1 MALPAPNLDDRTFQ
15 DLVDEAKRYLQS
27 TFPDWT
33 DHNVSDPGVT
43 LIETFAMMVDQLIY
57 RVNRVPERAY
67 VKFLDLIGVRL
78 LPPAPARGTVTF
90 WLSAAQPA
98 PVTIRAGTEVATDR
112 TDVDEPVVFTTSEE
126 LVVPP
131 CELRHLATAGAGGV
145 TADRTE
151 TLAALLAGTGPD
163 GTAPPALPIFS
174 DEPVPG
180 DALLLGLS
188 VPVPRCAVRLEFDG
202 PVGGIGIDPRDPPL
216 AWEAWTPTG
225 WAACDVDHDDTGG
238 FNRAGDVL
246 LHVPSGHEESLLAGI
261 RSAWLRCRVTDGR
274 PGYRRT
280 PRIALARA
288 SAIGGTAPVV
298 HAVPVRDEV
307 LGTADGAPSGRFR
320 VARPPVVAAEPFE
333 LEVVPRGG
341 EAQVWSR
348 VDTFGG
354 SGEDDRH
361 YRLDPASGEVEF
373 GPVVRGAGGR
383 PRRYGAVPPIGAS
396 VVARR
401 YATGGGRRGNV
412 ATGLVRVLKTS
423 VPYVHAVVNRRPTTG
438 GADGET
444 ADEAKIRG
452 PLELRASGRAVT
464 ADDFE
469 ELARAAAP
477 KVARV
482 RCVPASRG
490 DGVVRVLVVPFVP
503 TDAAGRV
510 AHDDVTRPDEEI
522 LAAITRHL
530 DERRLVGT
538 RLVVSPP
545 VYEGV
550 TVVARVAAR
559 RGFDAG
565 EVQAAAL
572 RAVNE
577 YLSPLDGGP
586 DHTGWA
592 FGRPV
597 SDFELSGVLAK
608 VRGVELVEEVIL
620 FPADPR
626 SGRRGEPVAR
636 LQVAPDAL
644 VFSYQPQVKVDVAP

>member
-1 MALPAPNLDDRTFQ
+1 
-15 DLVDEAKRYLQS
+15 
-27 TFPDWT
+27 
-33 DHNVSDPGVT
+33 
-43 LIETFAMMVDQLIY
+43 
-57 RVNRVPERAY
+57 
-67 VKFLDLIGVRL
+67 
-78 LPPAPARGTVTF
+78 
-90 WLSAAQPA
+90 
-98 PVTIRAGTEVATDR
+98 
-112 TDVDEPVVFTTSEE
+112 
-126 LVVPP
+126 
-131 CELRHLATAGAGGV
+131 
-145 TADRTE
+145 
-151 TLAALLAGTGPD
+151 
-163 GTAPPALPIFS
+163 
-174 DEPVPG
+174 
-180 DALLLGLS
+180 
-188 VPVPRCAVRLEFDG
+188 
-202 PVGGIGIDPRDPPL
+202 
-216 AWEAWTPTG
+216 
-225 WAACDVDHDDTGG
+225 
-238 FNRAGDVL
+238 
-246 LHVPSGHEESLLAGI
+246 
-261 RSAWLRCRVTDGR
+261 
-274 PGYRRT
+274 
-280 PRIALARA
+280 
-288 SAIGGTAPVV
+288 
-298 HAVPVRDEV
+298 
-307 LGTADGAPSGRFR
+307 
-320 VARPPVVAAEPFE
+320 
-333 LEVVPRGG
+333 
-341 EAQVWSR
+341 
-348 VDTFGG
+348 
-354 SGEDDRH
+354 
-361 YRLDPASGEVEF
+361 
-373 GPVVRGAGGR
+373 
-383 PRRYGAVPPIGAS
+383 
-396 VVARR
+396 
-401 YATGGGRRGNV
+401 
-412 ATGLVRVLKTS
+412 
-423 VPYVHAVVNRRPTTG
+423 VHAVVNRRPTTG

-510 AHDDVTRPDEEI
+510 THDDVSRPDEEI

-545 VYEGV
+545 AYEGV
-550 TVVARVAAR
+550 TVVARIAAR

-572 RAVNE
+572 RAVND

-586 DHTGWA
+586 DRTGWP

-626 SGRRGEPVAR
+626 TGRRGEPVPR